1 MFILSTI
8 GLGPEPTENFFP
20 TIGFSAIVPILTA
33 HAKFSILIYSENQ
46 KIFCFVNL
54 SEFFCHMLNRT
65 KRYREDIEK
74 PIFGLSVLNR
84 TFFWPRVFVVQFRE
98 TRFLEFLSIRVKCTV
113 AVIVFFSSQI

>member
-1 MFILSTI
+1 
-8 GLGPEPTENFFP
+8 
-20 TIGFSAIVPILTA
+20 
-33 HAKFSILIYSENQ
+33 
-46 KIFCFVNL
+46 
-54 SEFFCHMLNRT
+54 MLNRT